1 MSLTPA
7 LFALLR
13 AIIVIVAGIIITK
26 IVVDVL
32 RKLIKTEGVKNF
44 IKGLGYEETIL
55 DLPILILKYL
65 FYFVTLMIAIAQFGF
80 GVIVIEIILAILV
93 LTFGFLI
100 IYSLKDLIP
109 NLAAGIWI
117 ARERPFK
124 VGDKVRVGLYE
135 GEVKSFSLT
144 VTQIEDENGR
154 IIMIPNS
161 IIVRREVINEGVHIR
176 PSSSRKKR
184 RHNKRDKGK

>member
-1 MSLTPA
+1 MSLTPEF
-7 LFALLR
+7 FALLR
-13 AIIVIVAGIIITK
+13 AIIVIVIGLIITK
-26 IVVDVL
+26 IVVDIL

-65 FYFVTLMIAIAQFGF
+65 FYFITLMIAIAQFGF
-80 GVIVIEIILAILV
+80 GVIVIEVILAIIV
-93 LTFGFLI
+93 LAFGFLI
-100 IYSLKDLIP
+100 IFSLKDLIP

-117 ARERPFK
+117 AREKPFK
-124 VGDKVRVGLYE
+124 VGDKVRIGLYE
-135 GEVKSFSLT
+135 GEVKSFTLT

-161 IIVRREVINEGVHIR
+161 IIVRREVINEGIHIH

-184 RHNKRDKGK
+184 RYNKRHKRK